1 MSCPIATGHLLVIR
15 LSELKLPLTALP
27 VEARRASDAPAETD
41 QDRKLA
47 PHPINALR
55 KLVAHTLG
63 IDEARVS
70 DLTVFKR
77 SFDARKQNLLV
88 VYIVDVTISDDSL
101 EKSLLAK
108 HIKNSHIQATPNMTW
123 QPPVHAPADW
133 GKENHE
139 RPVVVGFGPC
149 GIFAALVLAQ
159 MSLKPIVIER
169 GTPVRQRTK
178 DTWGLW
184 RKHVLNP
191 RSNVQF
197 GEGGAGTFS
206 DGKLYSQIKDPR
218 HLGRKV
224 MQEFVRFGAPEDILF
239 AAHPHIG
246 TFKLVKVVEG
256 LREEI
261 IRLGGDVRFEQRVV
275 DIEYSSHSYETS
287 SSHAMSSGGCT
298 AVNRQIAA
306 LRIQDYGTNETY
318 TLPTHH
324 VVLALGHSARDTFTM
339 LHRHAVAMQ
348 AKPFSIGVRIEH
360 PQSVIDRARWGQH
373 AGHPLL
379 GAADYKLVHHA
390 ANGRAVYSFCMCPG
404 GTVVAATSEVGRV
417 VTNGMSQ
424 YSRNERN
431 ANAGLVVGID
441 PSDYPTD
448 PAAFEAELGQEIGNA
463 VRHDTPNAVDKF
475 HPLSGLVLQ
484 RQLEAVAYT
493 LGGNNYEAPAQL
505 VGDFVANRKST
516 ALASVEPSYKP
527 GVKMVHLNDG
537 LPQFVT
543 DAMREALPIFGQKIK
558 GFDMH
563 DALMTGVETRTSSP
577 LRIDRDDVSLQ
588 SPSIAGLYPAGEGAG
603 YAGGILSAG
612 VDGIKVG
619 EAVAL
624 AILSS
629 HTATNV

>member
-1 MSCPIATGHLLVIR
+1 MIR
-15 LSELKLPLTALP
+15 LSELKLPLSVLP
-27 VEARRASDAPAETD
+27 VQVRRAADAPAETEV
-41 QDRKLA
+41 DRQLA
-47 PHPINALR
+47 PHPVAALR
-55 KLVAHTLG
+55 QLAAQTLA
-63 IDEARVS
+63 IDA
-70 DLTVFKR
+70 DNITALTVFKR
-77 SFDARKQNLLV
+77 SFDARKKNLLV
-88 VYIVDVTISDDSL
+88 VYIVDITLVDDAL
-101 EKSLLAK
+101 ETALVHQHA
-108 HIKNSHIQATPNMTW
+108 HNAHIQTTPDMTW
-123 QPPVHAPADW
+123 QPPGHAPAD
-133 GKENHE
+133 GGAATAT

-149 GIFAALVLAQ
+149 GIFAALVMAQ
-159 MSLKPIVIER
+159 MGLRPIVIER

-184 RKHVLNP
+184 RKHILNP

-224 MQEFVRFGAPEDILF
+224 MQEFVRFGAPEEILF

-261 IRLGGDVRFEQRVV
+261 IRLGGEVRFEQRVT
-275 DIEYSSHSYETS
+275 DIAYETDAS
-287 SSHAMSSGGCT
+287 AKRHIVAL
-298 AVNRQIAA
+298 QIENYADST
-306 LRIQDYGTNETY
+306 RY
-318 TLPTHH
+318 TLPARH
-324 VVLALGHSARDTFTM
+324 VVIALGHSARDTFTM

-360 PQSVIDRARWGQH
+360 PQSVIDRARWGRH

-390 ANGRAVYSFCMCPG
+390 ANGRTVYSFCMCPG

-431 ANAGLVVGID
+431 ANAGIVVGID
-441 PSDYPTD
+441 PRDYPTD
-448 PAAFEAELGQEIGNA
+448 PTAFETELGQELGNA
-463 VRHDTPNAVDKF
+463 VRHDTPHAMDAF
-475 HPLSGLVLQ
+475 HPLSGLVMQ
-484 RQLEAVAYT
+484 RQLEAQAYA
-493 LGGNNYEAPAQL
+493 LGGNNYKAPAQL
-505 VGDFVANRKST
+505 VGDFMANRASS
-516 ALASVEPSYKP
+516 ALASVAPSYQP
-527 GVKMVHLNDG
+527 GVKMVHLNDA
-537 LPQFVT
+537 LPSYAT
-543 DAMREALPIFGQKIK
+543 DAIREALPVFGQKIK

-563 DALMTGVETRTSSP
+563 DGVMTGVETRTSSP
-577 LRIDRDDVSLQ
+577 LRIERDEVRLE
-588 SPSIAGLYPAGEGAG
+588 SPTMAGLYPAGEGAG

-619 EAVAL
+619 EAVAKAWL
-624 AILSS
+624 VHLKIQGKSI
-629 HTATNV
+629 HD